1 MEKRIRKVV
10 YSTTYYKD
18 LQNIYLYGKETFG
31 KVFADLFIEEL
42 NHTTDG
48 LSFQFNIH
56 PECRSLRTK
65 SKIYRNII
73 LGKYLIIYRITPDN
87 IEVLRAFHSSR
98 SVSKIKT
105 ARSALK
111 SKKKK

>member
-31 KVFADLFIEEL
+31 KVFADLFIEEI

-48 LSFQFNIH
+48 LSFQFNLY

-65 SKIYRNII
+65 SKMYRNII
-73 LGKYLIIYRITPDN
+73 LGKYLIIYRITLDN

-98 SVSKIKT
+98 SVSKIKSV
-105 ARSALK
+105 RRVLK